1 MAIESV
7 VDHRQTKQGRN
18 KGPEVG
24 IYHMCLGNGFSEARS
39 KERDVGRNPGDREG
53 EEKEEG
59 GNLPHR
65 ASQTITAV

>member
-24 IYHMCLGNGFSEARS
+24 IHHMCLGNGFSEART
-39 KERDVGRNPGDREG
+39 KERDGGRNPGDR
-53 EEKEEG
+53 
-59 GNLPHR
+59 
-65 ASQTITAV
+65 